1 LLALGAQNV
10 VPLGLGDDKAEEK
23 YETEYYEW
31 LPNVVSEMQ
40 LPPKPETVPEPKFAL
55 NITQGTTPKKYP
67 TFLPS
72 GTQLVPLKV
81 NKLISPK
88 THNRDVRHYEFDIK
102 GQKPMMYASG
112 DCMAIYPHNNEE

>member
-1 LLALGAQNV
+1 
-10 VPLGLGDDKAEEK
+10 
-23 YETEYYEW
+23 
-31 LPNVVSEMQ
+31 MQ

-55 NITQGTTPKKYP
+55 NLTQGTTPKKYP

-72 GTQLVPLKV
+72 GTQLVPLRV

-112 DCMAIYPHNNEE
+112 DCMAIYPHNNEEQVIKFLDSIKLNPNTLLKLSRTDG